1 MDDNTLHIDST
12 IKANKGDI
20 IFRMV
25 PSAIFTV
32 DLEKNITDWN
42 KMAEEITGYS
52 KEEVVGKKCDL
63 FAGAPCSEN
72 CGLFNSL
79 ISKPQT
85 NAKCAIKTKS
95 GKTKYISKNIE
106 YLYDGNQNVVGG
118 IESFQDITNFV
129 ESERELKKSEEK
141 FKGTWE
147 GSIDGMRITDKD
159 GIILMVNEAYCNILG
174 FTEEELLGK
183 TFVVAYNERQ
193 ESILT
198 KYIESFSKKMM
209 SPRFDTQLKLWDNR
223 KKWFAVAQSFVTYDG
238 KEAVLSVLR
247 DITEAKKSEI
257 ISGVIYDIN
266 NAVYEIHDFELL
278 LKKICDILN
287 RIVKSDNFFIA
298 LYNKGDETISIPY
311 LVDEFDD
318 YDSIPAQGS
327 VTGYVIRSGESLLMD
342 EELSNELTAKGEIE
356 MVGTPSKIWLGVPIR
371 VRDEIKGVVV
381 MQDYE
386 DKDAIGEEE
395 RELIEFTSDQIGI
408 AMDRILSRRELETS
422 EHKLRESN
430 EAKDKFFRILSHDLK
445 NPFVT
450 IKGFLEILQQDY
462 DELTDDERKAF
473 INDTFVSAEKTYDL
487 LLTLLT
493 WSRSQSGKLEINK
506 EVMDLSQVVNSS
518 VDTLLE
524 SAKSKHIVLTTDI
537 AEGISVHV
545 DKFMI
550 ETVIR
555 NLVSNAIKFTKAK
568 GEIIVIGEVNNK
580 MAIITVKD
588 NGVGIESEIID
599 KLFRLDVTTTS
610 KGTNNEEGTGLG
622 LILCKDFVEK
632 NGGEIKVESI
642 LNEGTSFIFT
652 CPLKE

>member
-1 MDDNTLHIDST
+1 MNIGKPHIDST
-12 IKANKGDI
+12 IKANKAEI
-20 IFRMV
+20 LFRMV

-32 DLEKNITDWN
+32 DMDRKITDWN
-42 KMAEEITGYS
+42 KMAEEITGYY
-52 KEEVVGKKCDL
+52 KEEVVGKECNL
-63 FAGAPCSEN
+63 FAGEPCSEH
-72 CGLFNSL
+72 CGLFDSL
-79 ISKPQT
+79 IPKPQT
-85 NAKCAIKTKS
+85 YAKCTIKTKE
-95 GKTKYISKNIE
+95 GKTKYINKNVE

-118 IESFQDITNFV
+118 IESFQDITDFI
-129 ESERELKKSEEK
+129 ETQKELKKSEEK
-141 FKGTWE
+141 FKATWE
-147 GSIDGMRITDKD
+147 GSIDGMRITDKA
-159 GIILMVNEAYCNILG
+159 GNILMVNEAYCNILG
-174 FTEEELLGK
+174 FTEEELIGK
-183 TFVVAYNERQ
+183 PFVIAYNERQ

-223 KKWFAVAQSFVTYDG
+223 KKWFAVAQSFVTYEG
-238 KEAVLSVLR
+238 EEAVLSVLR

-318 YDSIPAQGS
+318 YDSIPARGS

-342 EELSNELTAKGEIE
+342 EALSDKLTAEGEIE
-356 MVGTPSKIWLGVPIR
+356 MVGTASKIWLGVPIR

-386 DKDAIGEEE
+386 DENAIGEEE

-408 AMDRILSRRELETS
+408 AMDRILSRRELEQS
-422 EHKLRESN
+422 EGKLRESN
-430 EAKDKFFRILSHDLK
+430 DAKDKFFRILSHDLK

-462 DELTDDERKAF
+462 DDLTDEERKMF
-473 INDTFVSAEKTYDL
+473 IKDTFNSAEKTYDL
-487 LLTLLT
+487 LITLLT

-506 EVMDLSQVVNSS
+506 EDLNLKKIVDSS
-518 VDTLLE
+518 LGQLLE
-524 SAKSKHIVLTTDI
+524 SAKAKFINLESDIPEEVIVN
-537 AEGISVHV
+537 V
-545 DKFMI
+545 DKFMF
-550 ETVIR
+550 ETVLR
-555 NLVSNAIKFTKAK
+555 NLVSNAIKFTRESGK
-568 GEIIVIGEVNNK
+568 IIVLGEVHDEY
-580 MAIITVKD
+580 ASICVKD
-588 NGVGIESEIID
+588 NGVGIDSETID
-599 KLFRLDVTTTS
+599 KLFRLDVTTTT
-610 KGTNNEEGTGLG
+610 KGTKNEEGTGLG

-632 NGGEIKVESI
+632 NGGQIRVESV